1 MTTSDAQKRATRK
14 FEEKTYNRYIIR
26 LRKSEDADLIADIEE
41 AKTRG
46 ISYRDYLKDLY
57 QKARHSRND

>member
-14 FEEKTYNRYIIR
+14 YQEKTYQAYLIKF
-26 LRKSEDADLIADIEE
+26 RKKDDADLIADIEE

-46 ISYRDYLKDLY
+46 ISYREYFRGLY
-57 QKARHSRND
+57 EKSRKKA